1 MSIRDEEV
9 REAPHWTALHA
20 LTARS
25 DPERR
30 RILELMQKQQ
40 TARAIQLEKLCHH
53 TLNPH
58 QPSWI
63 KKTNRDTVKGR

>member
-9 REAPHWTALHA
+9 PEAPHWTALHA

-30 RILELMQKQQ
+30 RILEMVRKQQ